1 MASMER
7 SVQPL
12 LPALADCWCA
22 LPARPTR
29 PPAEAARKT
38 IMDEI
43 QATMRAHGMTID
55 DRHTMLLADCMTYK
69 VGGPMGP
76 AAARVVR
83 HVAAVSVVPAAAAR
97 R

>member
-1 MASMER
+1 MER

-12 LPALADCWCA
+12 LLALADCWCA
-22 LPARPTR
+22 LPACPPR

-69 VGGPMGP
+69 VGGPVGQ
-76 AAARVVR
+76 AAGRVVR
-83 HVAAVSVVPAAAAR
+83 DVAAVSVVPAAAAR
-97 R
+97 RWG